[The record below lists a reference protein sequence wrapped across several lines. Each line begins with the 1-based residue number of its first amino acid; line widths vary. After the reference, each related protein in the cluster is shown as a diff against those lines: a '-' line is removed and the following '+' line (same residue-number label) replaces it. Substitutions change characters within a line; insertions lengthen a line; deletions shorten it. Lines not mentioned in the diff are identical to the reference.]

1 MSILKFVRPI
11 SNCFDSELPCSL
23 PAATVNEVSRQVQ
36 EVQKSGKK
44 RGHYSKFSDKEKAL
58 VGKYASE
65 HRVLNAVR
73 HIKDM
78 NLKESTVRDWRNIY
92 LKQLHDKVKL
102 AKPGEEVKVT
112 SIEMKKRGRPPLL
125 GKNMD
130 NHLQQLITAMR
141 SRGTP
146 IGTNIVCAVARGILL
161 KHGKSSVEVRDGK
174 FLNKEWARSVLH
186 RMGFTKRRACSKSK
200 TLPQNVSEI
209 QQQFIREIKAAIQ
222 IEDIPE
228 DLVFNWDQTAMKIV
242 PGGTWTME
250 KRNKACQDRC
260 VK

>member
-1 MSILKFVRPI
+1 
-11 SNCFDSELPCSL
+11 
-23 PAATVNEVSRQVQ
+23 
-36 EVQKSGKK
+36 
-44 RGHYSKFSDKEKAL
+44 
-58 VGKYASE
+58 
-65 HRVLNAVR
+65 
-73 HIKDM
+73 M
-78 NLKESTVRDWRNIY
+78 NLKESTVRDWRNLY
-92 LKQLHDKVKL
+92 RKQLHDKVKL
-102 AKPGEEVKVT
+102 AKPGEEVEVT

-200 TLPQNVSEI
+200 SLPQDVSEI
-209 QQQFIREIKAAIQ
+209 QRQYLREIKAAIQ
-222 IEDIPE
+222 MEDIPK

-250 KRNKACQDRC
+250 KKEQNVSRSLC
-260 VK
+260 